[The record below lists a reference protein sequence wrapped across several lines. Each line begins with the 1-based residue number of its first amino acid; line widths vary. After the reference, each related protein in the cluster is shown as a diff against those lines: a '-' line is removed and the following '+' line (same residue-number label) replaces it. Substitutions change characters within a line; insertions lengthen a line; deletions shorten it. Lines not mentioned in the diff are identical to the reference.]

1 MQGEFE
7 MESKNLTKMI
17 GKKLKQIRTTRGLS
31 LEQTSQITSVS
42 KPMLAQ
48 IERGES
54 NPTVN
59 TLWKIANGLG
69 VSFTS
74 FIDEGKPEVQM
85 IHFDQC
91 ETLEEESGLFVALP
105 IFPIERNKQYEIF
118 HIIIKPNCKY
128 VSHPHPDGV
137 EEYIIMETGTLHLT
151 INRESYVLTEKNAI
165 KFSANYEHIY
175 ENRSTEEVHVTMII
189 YYP

>member
-1 MQGEFE
+1 
-7 MESKNLTKMI
+7 MESQNLTKMI

-31 LEQTSQITSVS
+31 LDQTSQLTDVS

-54 NPTVN
+54 NPTVK

-74 FIDEGKPEVQM
+74 FIEEGKPDVQW
-85 IHFDQC
+85 IHFNDC
-91 ETLEEESGLFVALP
+91 DTLEEENGLFIALP

-118 HIIIKPNCKY
+118 HIIVKPNCRY
-128 VSHPHPDGV
+128 VSEPHPEGV
-137 EEYIIMETGTLHLT
+137 EEYIIMDQGTLHLT
-151 INRESYVLTEKNAI
+151 INNELFVLKEQNAI

-175 ENRSTEEVHVTMII
+175 ENKTSEEVRLTMLI